1 MSTQANKTNKTWLE
15 KALAL
20 LNISEQDKLVLMK
33 KRMEKYYKEEE
44 RKCNAHI
51 ERLERE
57 LEDYLETSSE
67 KLEEIK
73 EQEEIANQL
82 NLSNNKSFL
91 EINLDKIA
99 TVELRDSYVSQ
110 LDEQFNRGIRARK
123 EKEEEIQAQ
132 KEYTEKQIKLY
143 KEKLEMIAY
152 KKQQLS

>member
-20 LNISEQDKLVLMK
+20 LNISEQDKLILMK

-57 LEDYLETSSE
+57 FEDYLETSAE

-73 EQEEIANQL
+73 EQEEQ
-82 NLSNNKSFL
+82 SFL

-99 TVELRDSYVSQ
+99 TVELRESYVFQ
-110 LDEQFNRGIRARK
+110 LDEQFNRGIKARK
-123 EKEEEIQAQ
+123 EKEEEIQAK
-132 KEYTEKQIKLY
+132 KELHEKQIKLY

>member
-1 MSTQANKTNKTWLE
+1 MSTEAKKESWVERVLSF
-15 KALAL
+15 
-20 LNISEQDKLVLMK
+20 LNVTEEAKVSSMK
-33 KRMEKYYKEEE
+33 KRMERYYKDEE

-57 LEDYLETSSE
+57 LEDYLETSAE

-73 EQEEIANQL
+73 EQEEQ
-82 NLSNNKSFL
+82 SFL
-91 EINLDKIA
+91 EINVDKIA

-110 LDEQFNRGIRARK
+110 LDEQFNRGIKARK
-123 EKEEEIQAQ
+123 EKEEEIQAK
-132 KEYTEKQIKLY
+132 KELHEKQIKLY

>member
-1 MSTQANKTNKTWLE
+1 MSTQAKKESWVERVLSF
-15 KALAL
+15 
-20 LNISEQDKLVLMK
+20 LNVTEEAKVSSMK
-33 KRMEKYYKEEE
+33 KRMERYYKDEE
-44 RKCNAHI
+44 RKCNAQI
-51 ERLERE
+51 EKLKRD
-57 LEDYLETSSE
+57 LEDYLEISKE

-73 EQEEIANQL
+73 EQEEQAFI
-82 NLSNNKSFL
+82 
-91 EINLDKIA
+91 EINVDKIA
-99 TVELRDSYVSQ
+99 TVELRESYVLQ

>member
-51 ERLERE
+51 EKLERE
-57 LEDYLETSSE
+57 LLDYLETSEE

-73 EQEEIANQL
+73 EQEEQ
-82 NLSNNKSFL
+82 SFL

-99 TVELRDSYVSQ
+99 TVELRESYVFQ
-110 LDEQFNRGIRARK
+110 LDEQFNRGIKARK
-123 EKEEEIQAQ
+123 EKEEQIQAK
-132 KEYTEKQIKLY
+132 KELHEKQIKLY

>member
-57 LEDYLETSSE
+57 LLDYLETSEE

-73 EQEEIANQL
+73 EQEEQ
-82 NLSNNKSFL
+82 SFL

-123 EKEEEIQAQ
+123 QKEEEIEAR
-132 KEYTEKQIKLY
+132 KYHTERQIELY
-143 KEKLEMIAY
+143 GEKLEMIAY

>member
-51 ERLERE
+51 EKLERE
-57 LEDYLETSSE
+57 LLDYLETSEE

-73 EQEEIANQL
+73 EQEEQ
-82 NLSNNKSFL
+82 SFL

-110 LDEQFNRGIRARK
+110 LDEQFNKGIKARK
-123 EKEEEIQAQ
+123 EKEQEIQTQ

>member
-1 MSTQANKTNKTWLE
+1 MSTQANKTWVE
-15 KALAL
+15 KVL
-20 LNISEQDKLVLMK
+20 LFLNVSEEAKVSLMK

-44 RKCNAHI
+44 RKCNAQI
-51 ERLERE
+51 EKLKRD
-57 LEDYLETSSE
+57 LEDYLEISEE
-67 KLEEIK
+67 KLQEIV
-73 EQEEIANQL
+73 EQEEQA
-82 NLSNNKSFL
+82 FV
-91 EINLDKIA
+91 EINIDKIA

>member
-57 LEDYLETSSE
+57 LEDYLETSAE

-73 EQEEIANQL
+73 EQEEQ
-82 NLSNNKSFL
+82 SFL

-123 EKEEEIQAQ
+123 EKEEQIQAK
-132 KEYTEKQIKLY
+132 KELHERQIKLY
-143 KEKLEMIAY
+143 EEKLEMIAY

>member
-57 LEDYLETSSE
+57 LKDYLEISEE

-73 EQEEIANQL
+73 EQEEE
-82 NLSNNKSFL
+82 SFL
-91 EINLDKIA
+91 EINPDKIA

-123 EKEEEIQAQ
+123 EKELEIQAQ
-132 KEYTEKQIKLY
+132 KESTEKQIKLY

>member
-57 LEDYLETSSE
+57 LLDYLETSEE

-73 EQEEIANQL
+73 EQEEQ
-82 NLSNNKSFL
+82 SFL
-91 EINLDKIA
+91 EINPDKIA

-123 EKEEEIQAQ
+123 EKELEIQAQ
-132 KEYTEKQIKLY
+132 KESTEKQIKLY

>member
-57 LEDYLETSSE
+57 FEDYLETSAE

-73 EQEEIANQL
+73 EQEEQ
-82 NLSNNKSFL
+82 SFL
-91 EINLDKIA
+91 EINVDKIA
-99 TVELRDSYVSQ
+99 TVELRDSYVFQ
-110 LDEQFNRGIRARK
+110 LDEQFNRGIKARK

-132 KEYTEKQIKLY
+132 KESTEKQIKLY

>member
-51 ERLERE
+51 EKLERE
-57 LEDYLETSSE
+57 LEDYLETSAE

-73 EQEEIANQL
+73 EQEEQ
-82 NLSNNKSFL
+82 SFL

-132 KEYTEKQIKLY
+132 KDYTEKQIKLY

>member
-57 LEDYLETSSE
+57 LEDYLETSTE
-67 KLEEIK
+67 KLDEIK
-73 EQEEIANQL
+73 EQEEQ
-82 NLSNNKSFL
+82 SFL

-123 EKEEEIQAQ
+123 EKELEIQAQ
-132 KEYTEKQIKLY
+132 KESTEKQIKLY

>member
-1 MSTQANKTNKTWLE
+1 MSTQANKTNKTWLQ

-57 LEDYLETSSE
+57 LEDYLETSAE

-73 EQEEIANQL
+73 EQEEH
-82 NLSNNKSFL
+82 SFI

-110 LDEQFNRGIRARK
+110 LDEQFNKGIKARK
-123 EKEEEIQAQ
+123 EKEQEIQTQ
-132 KEYTEKQIKLY
+132 KEYTEKQIKLF

>member
-51 ERLERE
+51 EKLERE
-57 LEDYLETSSE
+57 LLDYLETSEE

-73 EQEEIANQL
+73 EQEEQ
-82 NLSNNKSFL
+82 SFL

-110 LDEQFNRGIRARK
+110 LDEQFNRGIKARK
-123 EKEEEIQAQ
+123 EKEEEIQSQ
-132 KEYTEKQIKLY
+132 KESTEKQIKLY

>member
-51 ERLERE
+51 EKLERE
-57 LEDYLETSSE
+57 LLDYLENSEE

-73 EQEEIANQL
+73 EQEEQ
-82 NLSNNKSFL
+82 SFL

-123 EKEEEIQAQ
+123 EKEEEIQSQ
-132 KEYTEKQIKLY
+132 KESTEKQIKLY

-152 KKQQLS
+152 KKQQLSKFCNI

>member
-51 ERLERE
+51 EKLERE
-57 LEDYLETSSE
+57 LLDYLETSEE

-73 EQEEIANQL
+73 EQEEQ
-82 NLSNNKSFL
+82 SFL

-110 LDEQFNRGIRARK
+110 LDEQFNKGIKARK
-123 EKEEEIQAQ
+123 EKEQEIQTQ
-132 KEYTEKQIKLY
+132 KEYTEKQIKLF

>member
-57 LEDYLETSSE
+57 LLDYLETSEE

-73 EQEEIANQL
+73 EQEEQ
-82 NLSNNKSFL
+82 SFL
-91 EINLDKIA
+91 EINLDRIA

-110 LDEQFNRGIRARK
+110 LDEQFNRGIKARK
-123 EKEEEIQAQ
+123 EKEQEIQAQ
-132 KEYTEKQIKLY
+132 KEFTEKQIKLY

>member
-51 ERLERE
+51 EKLERE
-57 LEDYLETSSE
+57 LLDYLETSEE

-73 EQEEIANQL
+73 EQEEQ
-82 NLSNNKSFL
+82 SFL

-123 EKEEEIQAQ
+123 EKELEIQAQ
-132 KEYTEKQIKLY
+132 KESTEKQIKLY

>member
-57 LEDYLETSSE
+57 LKDYLEISEE

-73 EQEEIANQL
+73 EQEEQ
-82 NLSNNKSFL
+82 SFL

-110 LDEQFNRGIRARK
+110 LDEQFNRGIKARK
-123 EKEEEIQAQ
+123 QKEEEIQAQ
-132 KEYTEKQIKLY
+132 KEFTEKQIKLY

>member
-1 MSTQANKTNKTWLE
+1 MSTQANKTWVE
-15 KALAL
+15 KVLAL
-20 LNISEQDKLVLMK
+20 LNISEKDKVSLMK

-57 LEDYLETSSE
+57 LEDYLETSTE
-67 KLEEIK
+67 KLDEIK
-73 EQEEIANQL
+73 EQEEQ
-82 NLSNNKSFL
+82 SFL

>member
-51 ERLERE
+51 KRLERE
-57 LEDYLETSSE
+57 LEDYLETSAE

-73 EQEEIANQL
+73 EQEEQAFI
-82 NLSNNKSFL
+82 
-91 EINLDKIA
+91 EINVDKIA

-110 LDEQFNRGIRARK
+110 LDEQFNRGIKARK
-123 EKEEEIQAQ
+123 EKEEQIQAK
-132 KEYTEKQIKLY
+132 KELHEKQIKLY

>member
-1 MSTQANKTNKTWLE
+1 MSTQANKTWVE
-15 KALAL
+15 KVLAL
-20 LNISEQDKLVLMK
+20 LNVSEEAKVSSMK
-33 KRMEKYYKEEE
+33 KRMERYYKDEE
-44 RKCNAHI
+44 RKCNAQI
-51 ERLERE
+51 EKLKRD
-57 LEDYLETSSE
+57 LEDYLEISKE

-73 EQEEIANQL
+73 EQEEQAFI
-82 NLSNNKSFL
+82 
-91 EINLDKIA
+91 EINVDKIA
-99 TVELRDSYVSQ
+99 TVELRESYVSQ

>member
-1 MSTQANKTNKTWLE
+1 MSTRANKTNKTWLE

-57 LEDYLETSSE
+57 LEDYLEISKE

-73 EQEEIANQL
+73 EQEEQAFI
-82 NLSNNKSFL
+82 
-91 EINLDKIA
+91 EINVDKIA
-99 TVELRDSYVSQ
+99 TVELRESYVFQ

>member
-20 LNISEQDKLVLMK
+20 LNISEQDKVSLMK

-57 LEDYLETSSE
+57 LEDYLETSEE

-73 EQEEIANQL
+73 EQEEQ
-82 NLSNNKSFL
+82 SFL

-132 KEYTEKQIKLY
+132 KDYTQKQIKLY

>member
-51 ERLERE
+51 EKLERE
-57 LEDYLETSSE
+57 LEDYLETSAE

-73 EQEEIANQL
+73 EQEEQ
-82 NLSNNKSFL
+82 SFL

-110 LDEQFNRGIRARK
+110 LDEQFNRGIKARK
-123 EKEEEIQAQ
+123 EKEEQIQAK
-132 KEYTEKQIKLY
+132 KELHEKQIKLY

>member
-1 MSTQANKTNKTWLE
+1 MSTQANKTNKTWVEKVLE
-15 KALAL
+15 K
-20 LNISEQDKLVLMK
+20 LNLTSKDKVALMK

-57 LEDYLETSSE
+57 LEDYLETSAE

-73 EQEEIANQL
+73 EQEEQ
-82 NLSNNKSFL
+82 SFL

-110 LDEQFNRGIRARK
+110 LDEQFNRGIKARK